1 MARLLRIQDR
11 GPLRH
16 RVPID
21 PLSIAIGVVTG
32 LLGGRVA
39 AALAPAATVARAGA
53 WAAGGLGGLVA
64 SGLWSALG
72 GAWRTIPP
80 PAQSAGIDLAATLG
94 NAALGAFGGI
104 ALAILAGACIRLRT
118 RR

>member
-1 MARLLRIQDR
+1 
-11 GPLRH
+11 
-16 RVPID
+16 VPID
-21 PLSIAIGVVTG
+21 PLSVAIGVATG

-39 AALAPAATVARAGA
+39 AALAPAATASRAGA
-53 WAAGGLGGLVA
+53 WAAGGLGGFVA

-72 GAWRTIPP
+72 DAWRTIPL

-104 ALAILAGACIRLRT
+104 ALAIIAGACIRLRT